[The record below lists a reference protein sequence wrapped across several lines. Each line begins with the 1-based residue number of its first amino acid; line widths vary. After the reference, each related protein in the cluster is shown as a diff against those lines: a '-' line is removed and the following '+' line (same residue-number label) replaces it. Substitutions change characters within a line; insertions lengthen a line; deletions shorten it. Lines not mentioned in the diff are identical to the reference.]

1 MTRINYLRKYNMQ
14 EVNCKC
20 QAIVV
25 MYLPVEE
32 VCGYRQAP
40 RVSVDPRRLA
50 DDDSSPN
57 GRLTEAA
64 G

>member
-1 MTRINYLRKYNMQ
+1 MQ
-14 EVNCKC
+14 DGNCKF